1 MVVRVEIKMEDGDKL
16 ESVIW
21 RAVEV
26 ANKFGER
33 VWFSFDGK
41 EVYADPGEPL
51 WMIGRRVQDVA
62 RSA

>member
-1 MVVRVEIKMEDGDKL
+1 MRVEIKMEDGDKL